1 MTSKPTTL
9 WSDIDFERDGK
20 QIDWLY
26 LPHSVTRSAYG
37 EIMIPIAV
45 VKRGT
50 GPTVLLMAGNH
61 GDEYEGQIALA
72 KLIRTLEPE
81 QITGRVIIL
90 PAANLPAA
98 MAGTRVSPIDGGNL
112 NREFPGNPEGTVT
125 SRIAHYIESVLLP
138 MCDGFHDLHSGGAS
152 LQYLPFASMR
162 HSGDADLDRRSLA
175 ALRAFAPPIGMIW
188 SFSGAG
194 TYAASAANNRKVA
207 NLGGEFGGSGAV
219 DRAGVALVEGGIRRF
234 LAHFGVLSTE
244 DAPPAT
250 NATRLMEIKGHHY
263 YVCPRPWAVRA
274 RDRPRQRRRR
284 RPIGRARPFYRQSGP
299 RTGALSLQ
307 DRRHGDLP
315 ARAGPGRA
323 LRPPRDRSQL
333 LTIGWRDRGAC
344 LGTKRPRPQ
353 PLRPVRAM
361 FSMMRRRSSRK
372 IISIGRTLTTEPA
385 ISLP

>member
-9 WSDIDFERDGK
+9 WSDIDFEREGK

-45 VKRGT
+45 VKRGP

-219 DRAGVALVEGGIRRF
+219 DRAGVAHVEGGNRRF
-234 LAHFGVLSTE
+234 HAPFVVL
-244 DAPPAT
+244 
-250 NATRLMEIKGHHY
+250 
-263 YVCPRPWAVRA
+263 
-274 RDRPRQRRRR
+274 
-284 RPIGRARPFYRQSGP
+284 
-299 RTGALSLQ
+299 
-307 DRRHGDLP
+307 
-315 ARAGPGRA
+315 
-323 LRPPRDRSQL
+323 
-333 LTIGWRDRGAC
+333 
-344 LGTKRPRPQ
+344 
-353 PLRPVRAM
+353 
-361 FSMMRRRSSRK
+361 
-372 IISIGRTLTTEPA
+372 
-385 ISLP
+385 

>member
-1 MTSKPTTL
+1 MTSKSTTL

-45 VKRGT
+45 VKRGL

-90 PAANLPAA
+90 PAANLPAV

-162 HSGDADLDRRSLA
+162 HSGDAELDKRSLA
-175 ALRAFAPPIGMIW
+175 ALRAFGPPVHIV
-188 SFSGAG
+188 
-194 TYAASAANNRKVA
+194 SACT
-207 NLGGEFGGSGAV
+207 GSGTHPAN
-219 DRAGVALVEGGIRRF
+219 RAN
-234 LAHFGVLSTE
+234 H
-244 DAPPAT
+244 
-250 NATRLMEIKGHHY
+250 
-263 YVCPRPWAVRA
+263 
-274 RDRPRQRRRR
+274 RQ
-284 RPIGRARPFYRQSGP
+284 GP
-299 RTGALSLQ
+299 N
-307 DRRHGDLP
+307 
-315 ARAGPGRA
+315 
-323 LRPPRDRSQL
+323 
-333 LTIGWRDRGAC
+333 
-344 LGTKRPRPQ
+344 
-353 PLRPVRAM
+353 
-361 FSMMRRRSSRK
+361 
-372 IISIGRTLTTEPA
+372 
-385 ISLP
+385 